1 MSSKIVEDS
10 SLRSKRHVFKDRIHA
25 GEFLAKKLEKY
36 KDEDLIVLAIP
47 SGGVPVG
54 FIIAKEL
61 DKPFDLIIVRKIP
74 IPMEPEAG
82 FGAMSF
88 DGIIVLNKPLVERL
102 SLNKEE
108 IDECSS
114 QVLKEIERRKDK
126 FRGDKPFPDLRDKTV
141 VIVDDG
147 LASGYTMLAAIKS
160 VRKQSVRKIIVAV
173 PTASMN
179 AINLIAPHV
188 DEIVCLNIRDSFF
201 FAVAD
206 AYQNWYD
213 LSDDEVQKY
222 LKGVNV

>member
-1 MSSKIVEDS
+1 MSSKIVEDP
-10 SLRSKRHVFKDRIHA
+10 SLRNKMCVFKDRTHA
-25 GEFLAKKLEKY
+25 GELLAKKLENY
-36 KDEDLIVLAIP
+36 KSEDLIILAIP

-61 DKPFDLIIVRKIP
+61 DKPFELMIVRKIP

-88 DGIIVLNKPLVERL
+88 DGIIVLNKPLVE
-102 SLNKEE
+102 SLGLTKKE

-114 QVLKEIERRKDK
+114 QVLKEIKRRMDK
-126 FRGDKPFPDLRDKTV
+126 FRGDKPFPDLKDKIV
-141 VIVDDG
+141 IIVDDG

-160 VRKQSVRKIIVAV
+160 VKKQSVRKIIVAV
-173 PTASMN
+173 PTASTN

-188 DEIVCLNIRDSFF
+188 DEIVCLNVRDSFF

-213 LSDDEVQKY
+213 LNDDEVQNY
-222 LKGVNV
+222 LRKPL

>member
-1 MSSKIVEDS
+1 MSSKIVEDP
-10 SLRSKRHVFKDRIHA
+10 SLRSKRYVFKDRVHA
-25 GEFLAKKLEKY
+25 GELLAKKLEKY
-36 KDEDLIVLAIP
+36 KDEDSMILAIP

-54 FIIAKEL
+54 FVIAKEL

-88 DGIIVLNKPLVERL
+88 DGITVLNELLVKRL
-102 SLNKEE
+102 SLTKDE
-108 IDECSS
+108 IDEGSS
-114 QVLKEIERRKDK
+114 QALKEIKRRMDK
-126 FRGDKPFPDLRDKTV
+126 FRGDKPFPDLKDKTV

-160 VRKQSVRKIIVAV
+160 VKKQSVRKIIVAV
-173 PTASMN
+173 PTASTS
-179 AINLIAPHV
+179 AISLIFPHV

-206 AYQNWYD
+206 AYKNWYD
-213 LSDDEVQKY
+213 LNDDEVQNY
-222 LKGVNV
+222 LREVKA